1 VPVSRDGC
9 VRVRAARNEGK
20 AGVTAG
26 CSARLQ
32 EPGCVH
38 RIESSGVGIELEHL
52 FLKEMKGLAIS
63 RWLCSGEFGVGRV
76 RLQASAKVDSKPSFR
91 EASAFPRIGLA
102 KAYQRISFSLTSAA
116 HHPAL
121 SLR

>member
-1 VPVSRDGC
+1 
-9 VRVRAARNEGK
+9 
-20 AGVTAG
+20 
-26 CSARLQ
+26 LQ

-63 RWLCSGEFGVGRV
+63 RWLCGGEFGVGRL
-76 RLQASAKVDSKPSFR
+76 RLQASAKVDSKPSLR